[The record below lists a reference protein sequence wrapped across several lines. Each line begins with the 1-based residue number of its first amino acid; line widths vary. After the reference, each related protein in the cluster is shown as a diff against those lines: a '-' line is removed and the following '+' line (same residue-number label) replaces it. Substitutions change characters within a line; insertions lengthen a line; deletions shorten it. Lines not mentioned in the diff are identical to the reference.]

1 MPSRSV
7 RLSQAQARELAVAAQ
22 GLGGDAAFAQ
32 PLDVLTHLG
41 AIQLDAIQR
50 VDKAHR
56 LVCLARAPHLQGR
69 HAVDAQLWSTSGPAT
84 VFESAAH
91 AVCLL
96 PMTDWPLWTFMRERT
111 ARVSWAPEPAL
122 CERVTQMVAAHGP
135 VTLSDIEAL
144 GERKSSGWAW
154 SDAKRAAE
162 YLVWTGALV
171 TAARRGAKRVYDL
184 AERRVPA
191 DLLHARPSE
200 HDSLTALLTKA
211 ARVYG
216 VATTADLTE
225 YFRLPRAAAAQAIH
239 DTGLLP
245 ATVEGWDEPAW
256 VHPATL
262 ERAPLPAEPVFLT
275 PFDNLIWDRDRT
287 RRLFSFDYTFEAYK
301 PPTKRRFGYYVTPL
315 LAGTRLIGRADL
327 MRDGPVLRTLAMHH
341 EPGTAPDH
349 DLVLQAG
356 QRLAKQLGCDEF
368 HLDDTRC

>member
-1 MPSRSV
+1 MPNRGLHLSR
-7 RLSQAQARELAVAAQ
+7 AQARELAVAGQ
-22 GLGGDAAFAQ
+22 GLAGDAAFIQ
-32 PLDVLTHLG
+32 PLDVLSHLG

-69 HAVDAQLWSTSGPAT
+69 DAIDAQLWSPAGPAT

-122 CERVTQMVAAHGP
+122 CDRVRQMVEVHGP

-144 GERKSSGWAW
+144 GERKSSGWGW

-162 YLVWTGALV
+162 YLVWTGVLIA
-171 TAARRGAKRVYDL
+171 AARRGAKRVYDL
-184 AERRVPA
+184 AECRVPA
-191 DLLHARPSE
+191 DLLHARPDE
-200 HDSLTALLTKA
+200 HDSLIALLDKA

-225 YFRLPRAAAAQAIH
+225 YFRLPRAAAAQALT
-239 DTGLLP
+239 DTSLLP

-262 ERAPLPAEPVFLT
+262 ERAPVPAEPVFLT

-301 PPTKRRFGYYVTPL
+301 PPAKRRFGYYVTPL
-315 LAGTRLIGRADL
+315 LAGTRMIGRADL
-327 MRDGPVLRTLAMHH
+327 MRDGAVLRTLVMHH
-341 EPGTAPDH
+341 EPGPAPDH

-368 HLDDTRC
+368 RFDHSP